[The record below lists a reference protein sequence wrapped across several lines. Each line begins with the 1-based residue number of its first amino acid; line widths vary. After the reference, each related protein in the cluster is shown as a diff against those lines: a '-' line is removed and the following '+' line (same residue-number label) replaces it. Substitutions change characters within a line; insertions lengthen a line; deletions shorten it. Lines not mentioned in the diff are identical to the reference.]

1 MMLKTCDKKPKFPSL
16 ICSMWVVPTLG
27 SVSLQA
33 CTWAWDKGINS
44 FPVQSRWTLRIL
56 LNDAYNNSV
65 SSANGADDSGNLG
78 FQWVITF
85 RNQADQSLVPAA
97 IMPQPQVVDNL
108 SNGYYSLVLISFVE
122 GKYTITV
129 ANDKNQTVANMPA
142 SFQVTKGMCKIYRA
156 FSLLSFS
163 QLFYLYSNV
172 LVVSFRFGISHW
184 IFFLCKVDYLYS

>member
-1 MMLKTCDKKPKFPSL
+1 
-16 ICSMWVVPTLG
+16 MWVVPTLG

-163 QLFYLYSNV
+163 QSFYLYLNV
-172 LVVSFRFGISHW
+172 LVVSFRFWISHR
-184 IFFLCKVDYLYS
+184 IFFLCKVDYPYSQRICWILSYLLRPT

>member
-1 MMLKTCDKKPKFPSL
+1 
-16 ICSMWVVPTLG
+16 MWVVPTLG

-163 QLFYLYSNV
+163 KSFYLYLNV
-172 LVVSFRFGISHW
+172 LVLSFGFWITHW
-184 IFFLCKVDYLYS
+184 IFFLCKVDYPYS